1 MLRWLGSFLPGA
13 GWHVELRPASVSL
26 APAGASVRTR
36 AQALQT
42 IAVNGE
48 AAEANDVSESWRA
61 PSQALSEAL
70 RERGARLGRVDIV
83 LSDHFVRYL
92 LIPWSPGLVS
102 DKERLSFA
110 RLAFKELYGDAAD
123 SWELCLDEQPAGEG
137 SFACAVDRA
146 LVASLRDGVAR
157 AGGRLHSLVPA
168 LADRINRYRVALKAP
183 QFCFVAAE
191 PGRVSLAFR
200 SKGAWRAV
208 RSRRI
213 NEELA
218 QALPV
223 LLKQEAVVGDAV
235 GGGVLYLCPD
245 AMPAPFPVAGW
256 QPVRLGEGTRSR
268 RSRSDGHVA
277 TVGS

>member
-1 MLRWLGSFLPGA
+1 MLRWLGSLLPSGA
-13 GWHVELRPASVSL
+13 WRVELRPASVTL
-26 APAGASVRTR
+26 APVGAGLRSR
-36 AQALQT
+36 ARALRT
-42 IAVNGE
+42 IAVKSGVGDGH
-48 AAEANDVSESWRA
+48 DVSEPWRA
-61 PSQALSEAL
+61 ASEVLSETL
-70 RERGARLGRVDIV
+70 RERGARTGRVHIV

-92 LIPWSPGLVS
+92 LLPWSPDLVS

-110 RLAFKELYGDAAD
+110 RLAFKDLYGDAAD
-123 SWELCLDEQPAGEG
+123 SWELCLDEQPAGEA

-146 LVASLRDGVAR
+146 LVSSLQDGVTR
-157 AGGRLHSLVPA
+157 AGATLHSLVPA

-200 SKGAWRAV
+200 SSGAWRAV

-213 NEELA
+213 NGELA

-223 LLKQEAVVGDAV
+223 LLKQEAVVGDAI

-245 AMPAPFPVAGW
+245 AMPTAFPVAGW
-256 QPVRLGEGTRSR
+256 QTVRLGEGLRSR

-277 TVGS
+277 PVGS